1 MKQQQNG
8 ISRRVRIF
16 GTGLLFGIGGTLG
29 VFLLILAMNEPP
41 AEKEENGEQRAVAFD
56 VAPPPPPPQPKPKAK
71 PKPRKQKRSAKAKAA
86 TPQIQTALDGFSF
99 DLPAFESGDVVG
111 DSLGMLGDDLTNK
124 DVVMTENSVDAPPR
138 PLSGNRPPA
147 YPRSAAKMGIT
158 GTVTLKLLV
167 TAGGEVKNI
176 RVLTS
181 SPPGVFDEAALNAVR
196 RWMFSP
202 ATYQGQPVS
211 MIATLPIVFE
221 QG

>member
-56 VAPPPPPPQPKPKAK
+56 VAPPPPPQPKPKAK

-99 DLPAFESGDVVG
+99 DLPAFESGDLVG
-111 DSLGMLGDDLTNK
+111 DSR
-124 DVVMTENSVDAPPR
+124 ECW
-138 PLSGNRPPA
+138 
-147 YPRSAAKMGIT
+147 
-158 GTVTLKLLV
+158 
-167 TAGGEVKNI
+167 E
-176 RVLTS
+176 
-181 SPPGVFDEAALNAVR
+181 
-196 RWMFSP
+196 
-202 ATYQGQPVS
+202 
-211 MIATLPIVFE
+211 MI
-221 QG
+221 